1 MLKRV
6 DNLERLD
13 LLTGYCALT
22 ENWREDTE
30 PVQPEVTLEEVI
42 CCGGGLTI

>member
-1 MLKRV
+1 MWKRK
-6 DNLERLD
+6 DNLEGLD
-13 LLTGYCALT
+13 LLRGYCALT

-30 PVQPEVTLEEVI
+30 PVRPEVTLEEVI